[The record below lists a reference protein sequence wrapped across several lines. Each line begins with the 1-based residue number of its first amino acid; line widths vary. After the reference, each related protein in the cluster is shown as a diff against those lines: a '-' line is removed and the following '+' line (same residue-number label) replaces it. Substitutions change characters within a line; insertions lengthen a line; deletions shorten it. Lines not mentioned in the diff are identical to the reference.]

1 MPYLVF
7 ALGFQQHGELHLAYR
22 KRSYKNSR
30 YRNRKSSDYQKVAM
44 LNLRA
49 ITPFKYHLRE
59 ILDASKLDEDFINA
73 FIANLITKG
82 SRGSLS
88 EAKDYVRDLEKQ
100 GVFTN
105 TTSENICSLL
115 DRHRKYR

>member
-1 MPYLVF
+1 M
-7 ALGFQQHGELHLAYR
+7 AYR
-22 KRSYKNSR
+22 KRRYSNTRFKNKKR
-30 YRNRKSSDYQKVAM
+30 FDYQKVAM

-59 ILDASKLDEDFINA
+59 ILGDSKLDEDFTNA

-100 GVFTN
+100 GVFTDAISN
-105 TTSENICSLL
+105 EICSLL

>member
-1 MPYLVF
+1 M
-7 ALGFQQHGELHLAYR
+7 AYR
-22 KRSYKNSR
+22 KRTYTNSR
-30 YRNRKSSDYQKVAM
+30 FKNKKGSEYQKVAM

-49 ITPFKYHLRE
+49 ITPFKYHLRQ
-59 ILDASKLDEDFINA
+59 ILDDSKLDEDFTNA
-73 FIANLITKG
+73 FMANLITKG

-100 GVFTN
+100 GVFTDHISN
-105 TTSENICSLL
+105 EICLLL

>member
-1 MPYLVF
+1 M
-7 ALGFQQHGELHLAYR
+7 AYR
-22 KRSYKNSR
+22 KRSYTNSR
-30 YRNRKSSDYQKVAM
+30 YKNKKGSDYQKVAM

-59 ILDASKLDEDFINA
+59 ILGESKLDDDFINA

-88 EAKDYVRDLEKQ
+88 DAKEYVRDLEKQ

-105 TTSENICSLL
+105 STSNDICTLL